1 VPNVGFTTR
10 LRRAVE
16 ALAPDPRLS
25 PIATVGGSLYSPV
38 YRSGK
43 YTWAKVMDSD
53 GLFVSRRAIHD
64 DQGAATKG
72 RSFLL
77 LGVIIQSEDSTSQT
91 KPNPIGKASL
101 GHISNGIWI
110 NTTEGRLRLDR
121 IQVVFVLPKGASV
134 RRRAKFETAKRN
146 VQNAADMMPDAITL
160 EVDRGI
166 SQAALGE
173 RILGEVRPFLVGRGR
188 PRGS

>member
-1 VPNVGFTTR
+1 
-10 LRRAVE
+10 VE